1 MPHSTR
7 KTGSMQEAQEKLGT
21 RIRDLREKKKF
32 SQESF
37 ADLCELNRVHISDV
51 ERGNI
56 NLTIT
61 TLDKI
66 ARNLGT
72 TSAALLKGIL

>member
-1 MPHSTR
+1 MPNITR
-7 KTGSMQEAQEKLGT
+7 KTKGMQKAQEKLGT
-21 RIRDLREKKKF
+21 RIRGLREKKRL
-32 SQESF
+32 SQEAF
-37 ADLCELNRVHISDV
+37 ADLCELNRVHMGSV
-51 ERGNI
+51 ERGDV

>member
-1 MPHSTR
+1 
-7 KTGSMQEAQEKLGT
+7 MQEAQEKLGE
-21 RIRDLREKKKF
+21 RIRGLREKKKL

-37 ADLCELNRVHISDV
+37 ADLCQLNRVHMGYV
-51 ERGNI
+51 ERGNV